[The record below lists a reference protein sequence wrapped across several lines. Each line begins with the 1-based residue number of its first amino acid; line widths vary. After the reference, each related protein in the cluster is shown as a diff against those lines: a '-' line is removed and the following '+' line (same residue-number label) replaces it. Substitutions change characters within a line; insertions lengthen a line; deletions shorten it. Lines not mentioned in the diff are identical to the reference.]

1 MQKTLMLARNGLVVD
16 SGQVQVTH
24 VAKTIRV
31 VIRQKIHRYRLK
43 KALHTEAMENYEF
56 GLII

>member
-1 MQKTLMLARNGLVVD
+1 MLARNGLVVD